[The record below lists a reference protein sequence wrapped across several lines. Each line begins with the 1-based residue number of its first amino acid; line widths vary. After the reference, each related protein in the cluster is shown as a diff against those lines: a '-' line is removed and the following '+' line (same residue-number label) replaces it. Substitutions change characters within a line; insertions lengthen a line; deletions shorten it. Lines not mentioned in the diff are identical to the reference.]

1 MSVLAR
7 GLILLDSLADS
18 GEAGVAELSRRV
30 RIDPSQ
36 VHRALR
42 VLQQSEYVEQDP
54 RTKKYRLASRVVE
67 LASSYLRR
75 VDIRT
80 EARPI
85 LLHLQDLTTHTA
97 HLAIL
102 SRHYS
107 VIIDQER
114 GPSANSLDIVMGDM
128 APLHATALGKV
139 LLAYLDA
146 STLGQILTGL
156 EYAPLTTHTV
166 QSEADLRAQLA
177 EIRTQGYATDQEEA
191 YRGVCCVAAP
201 VCNWT
206 GKVIAA
212 LSVSG
217 PSWAIEQEHLPALI
231 QQVLAASNT
240 LSQRLGYQV
249 PWGPSPEG
257 QHDPQGESSA
267 VGLVGGRRELVS
279 RQVPSGPGRRSIP

>member
-7 GLILLDSLADS
+7 GLVLLDHLAES
-18 GEAGVAELSRRV
+18 GEAGGAELSRRV
-30 RIDPSQ
+30 GIDPSQ

-42 VLQQSEYVEQDP
+42 VLQRGGYVEQDA

-67 LASSYLRR
+67 LASSYLKR
-75 VDIRT
+75 VDIRA
-80 EARPI
+80 EARPV
-85 LLHLQDLTTHTA
+85 LVQLQEATAHTA

-156 EYAPLTTHTV
+156 DYAPLTAHTV
-166 QSEADLRAQLA
+166 QSEASLRAQLGG
-177 EIRTQGYATDQEEA
+177 IRTQGYATDQEEA

-217 PSWAIEQEHLPALI
+217 PSWAIDQEYLPVLA
-231 QQVLAASNT
+231 QRVLAAADA
-240 LSQRLGYQV
+240 LSQRLG
-249 PWGPSPEG
+249 
-257 QHDPQGESSA
+257 H
-267 VGLVGGRRELVS
+267 R
-279 RQVPSGPGRRSIP
+279 VPSGPSPDGRPDPQDERSAAGLPGG

>member
-7 GLILLDSLADS
+7 GLVLLDSLADS

-30 RIDPSQ
+30 KIDPSQ

-42 VLQQSEYVEQDP
+42 VLQQSEYVEQDS

-67 LASSYLRR
+67 LASSYLKR
-75 VDIRT
+75 VDIRV
-80 EARPI
+80 EARPV
-85 LLHLQDLTTHTA
+85 LLQLQEVTTHTA

-107 VIIDQER
+107 VVIDQER

-128 APLHATALGKV
+128 DPLHATALGKV

-146 STLGQILTGL
+146 AMLAQILADL
-156 EYAPLTTHTV
+156 EYAPLTTRTV
-166 QSEADLRAQLA
+166 QAEADLRQQLV

-201 VCNWT
+201 VFNWT

-217 PSWAIEQEHLPALI
+217 PSWAIDQERLPALTHR
-231 QQVLAASNT
+231 VLTAANT
-240 LSQRLGYQV
+240 LSQRLGHQA
-249 PWGPSPEG
+249 PWG
-257 QHDPQGESSA
+257 SSSDEPYA
-267 VGLVGGRRELVS
+267 
-279 RQVPSGPGRRSIP
+279 PARSATT

>member
-67 LASSYLRR
+67 LASSYLKR
-75 VDIRT
+75 VDIRA

-85 LLHLQDLTTHTA
+85 LQHLQEITTHTA

-102 SRHYS
+102 SRQYS
-107 VIIDQER
+107 VVIDQER

-128 APLHATALGKV
+128 APLHASALGKV
-139 LLAYLDA
+139 LLAYLD
-146 STLGQILTGL
+146 
-156 EYAPLTTHTV
+156 
-166 QSEADLRAQLA
+166 
-177 EIRTQGYATDQEEA
+177 
-191 YRGVCCVAAP
+191 
-201 VCNWT
+201 
-206 GKVIAA
+206 
-212 LSVSG
+212 
-217 PSWAIEQEHLPALI
+217 
-231 QQVLAASNT
+231 
-240 LSQRLGYQV
+240 
-249 PWGPSPEG
+249 
-257 QHDPQGESSA
+257 
-267 VGLVGGRRELVS
+267 
-279 RQVPSGPGRRSIP
+279 

>member
-30 RIDPSQ
+30 KIDPSQ

-42 VLQQSEYVEQDP
+42 VLQQREYVEQDA

-67 LASSYLRR
+67 LASSYLKR
-75 VDIRT
+75 VDIRA
-80 EARPI
+80 EARPV
-85 LLHLQDLTTHTA
+85 LLHLQEITAHTA

-114 GPSANSLDIVMGDM
+114 GPSANSLDIVMGDL

-139 LLAYLDA
+139 LLAYLDKA
-146 STLGQILTGL
+146 TLEQVFAGL
-156 EYAPLTTHTV
+156 EYDALTAHTV
-166 QSEADLRAQLA
+166 QSEAALRAQLV
-177 EIRTQGYATDQEEA
+177 EIRMRGYATDQEEA
-191 YRGVCCVAAP
+191 YRGVCCIAAP

-217 PSWAIEQEHLPALI
+217 PAWAIEEEHLPALA
-231 QQVLAASNT
+231 QRVLAAANA
-240 LSQRLGYQV
+240 LSRRLGHEV
-249 PWGPSPEG
+249 PWEPSPESRP
-257 QHDPQGESSA
+257 DPQGESSA
-267 VGLVGGRRELVS
+267 VGLIGS
-279 RQVPSGPGRRSIP
+279 

>member
-1 MSVLAR
+1 MSVLSR
-7 GLILLDSLADS
+7 GLLLLDSLADL

-30 RIDPSQ
+30 GIDPSQ

-42 VLQQSEYVEQDP
+42 VLQESAYVEQDP

-75 VDIRT
+75 VDIRI
-80 EARPI
+80 EARPV
-85 LLHLQDLTTHTA
+85 LLQLQEATSHTA

-114 GPSANSLDIVMGDM
+114 GPSANSLDIVMGDI

-139 LLAYLDA
+139 LLAYLDTP
-146 STLGQILTGL
+146 TLEHVLAKLDYAQLT
-156 EYAPLTTHTV
+156 AHTV
-166 QSEADLRAQLA
+166 LSEADLLAQLP
-177 EIRTQGYATDQEEA
+177 EIRERGYATDQEEA

-201 VCNWT
+201 VFNWT

-212 LSVSG
+212 ISISG
-217 PSWAIEQEHLPALI
+217 PSWAIEAAQIPAI
-231 QQVLAASNT
+231 AQSVLAAADG
-240 LSQRLGYQV
+240 LSLRLGYRV
-249 PWGPSPEG
+249 PGPPAPTG
-257 QHDPQGESSA
+257 KPYPQAEPLAARSA
-267 VGLVGGRRELVS
+267 NGARENAA
-279 RQVPSGPGRRSIP
+279 R

>member
-7 GLILLDSLADS
+7 GLTLLDSLADL

-30 RIDPSQ
+30 GIDPSQ

-54 RTKKYRLASRVVE
+54 QTKKYHLSSRVVE
-67 LASSYLRR
+67 LASSYLKR
-75 VDIRT
+75 VDIRD
-80 EARPI
+80 EARPV
-85 LLHLQDLTTHTA
+85 LLHLREITTHTA

-114 GPSANSLDIVMGDM
+114 GLSANSLDIVMGDV

-139 LLAYLDA
+139 LLAYLEA
-146 STLGQILTGL
+146 PSLEQVLAEL
-156 EYAPLTTHTV
+156 EYAPLTTHTML
-166 QSEADLRAQLA
+166 SEADLRAQLL
-177 EIRTQGYATDQEEA
+177 EIRACGYATDQEEA

-201 VCNWT
+201 VFNWT

-212 LSVSG
+212 ISVSG
-217 PSWAIEQEHLPALI
+217 PSWAIEQERFPALA
-231 QQVLAASNT
+231 QRVLLAADT
-240 LSQRLGYQV
+240 LSQRLGHQV
-249 PWGPSPEG
+249 QRASWPDG
-257 QHDPQGESSA
+257 QHAPQSD
-267 VGLVGGRRELVS
+267 GLVTRAAS
-279 RQVPSGPGRRSIP
+279 D

>member
-1 MSVLAR
+1 M
-7 GLILLDSLADS
+7 LLDSLADI

-67 LASSYLRR
+67 LASSYLNR

-80 EARPI
+80 GARPV
-85 LLHLQDLTTHTA
+85 LLHLQEVTAHTA

-102 SRHYS
+102 SRRYS

-128 APLHATALGKV
+128 APLHASALGKV

-146 STLGQILTGL
+146 ATLEQTLVGFA
-156 EYAPLTTHTV
+156 YDPLTTHTV
-166 QSEADLRAQLA
+166 LSEAALRTQLM
-177 EIRTQGYATDQEEA
+177 EIRARGYATDREEA
-191 YRGVCCVAAP
+191 YRGVCCIAAP
-201 VCNWT
+201 VFNWT

-212 LSVSG
+212 ISISG
-217 PSWAIEQEHLPALI
+217 PAWAIEEGGFPALARC
-231 QQVLAASNT
+231 VLEAAST
-240 LSQRLGYQV
+240 LSQRLGYLAC
-249 PWGPSPEG
+249 WDSSPQG
-257 QHDPQGESSA
+257 RHDPQA
-267 VGLVGGRRELVS
+267 DNLVLEPVDG
-279 RQVPSGPGRRSIP
+279 